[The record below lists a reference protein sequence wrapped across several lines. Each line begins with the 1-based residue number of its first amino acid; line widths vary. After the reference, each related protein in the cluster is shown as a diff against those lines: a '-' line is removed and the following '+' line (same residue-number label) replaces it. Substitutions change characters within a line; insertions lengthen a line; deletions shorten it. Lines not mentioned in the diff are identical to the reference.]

1 MLKDRKVL
9 VEAEITKLTNIA
21 AQMYLK
27 DIISE
32 QMYNNHIISKVSVSS
47 EYQSIRERITDL
59 QHERKM
65 IQLLIDQGHE

>member
-9 VEAEITKLTNIA
+9 VEAEITKLTDIA
-21 AQMYLK
+21 AHMYLNAM
-27 DIISE
+27 ISLD
-32 QMYNNHIISKVSVSS
+32 SLSS
-47 EYQSIRERITDL
+47 EYQTIRERITDL

>member
-9 VEAEITKLTNIA
+9 VEEEITKLTNIA
-21 AQMYLK
+21 AQMYLNAM
-27 DIISE
+27 ISLD
-32 QMYNNHIISKVSVSS
+32 SLSS
-47 EYQSIRERITDL
+47 EYQTIRERITDL